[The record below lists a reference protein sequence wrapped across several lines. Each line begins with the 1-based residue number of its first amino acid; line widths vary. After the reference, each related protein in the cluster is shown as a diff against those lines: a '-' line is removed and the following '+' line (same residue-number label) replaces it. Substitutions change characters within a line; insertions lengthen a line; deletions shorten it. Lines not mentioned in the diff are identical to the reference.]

1 MPPDRSSTA
10 TTSAPAATRE
20 SRTSRRW
27 STASSTAGAWKTPGS
42 ISRCGVGSKRQ
53 ETLGLF
59 GRLRLRIAAGRH
71 PWADHRDLVLGVSL
85 DQQRLVGYPEH
96 LFRPIKIERV
106 DGFQGPADHAGSP
119 LRIFDP
125 IAQRLGAAG

>member
-1 MPPDRSSTA
+1 MPPDLSSTA

-20 SRTSRRW
+20 SKTSRRW

-42 ISRCGVGSKRQ
+42 ISRCGVGSNRE

-85 DQQRLVGYPEH
+85 DQERLVGYPEP
-96 LFRPIKIERV
+96 LVRPMKIERV
-106 DGFQGPADHAGSP
+106 AGGQRSADHARS
-119 LRIFDP
+119 R
-125 IAQRLGAAG
+125 